1 MSYLKIL
8 GQTWV
13 PEGECYE
20 EPPASL
26 QNKHRTLPWPTEML
40 WSLKSQ
46 PLNPSMQMRMQS
58 TAWASLPWNILR
70 TTQTFSVEFHSFTA
84 PSSCKQGSQTPRILT
99 RRSLKKVIFFFLFL
113 SLTGILQLFSTTPA
127 PAQAFLPQILQRI
140 STLRAAYSRADFG
153 RAGLYMKTILLQTH
167 KDFYSK
173 QCCTL

>member
-13 PEGECYE
+13 PEEGCYE

-99 RRSLKKVIFFFLFL
+99 RRSLKKVIFFFPFL
-113 SLTGILQLFSTTPA
+113 VTYWYFTIVFNNSSFSTG
-127 PAQAFLPQILQRI
+127 FPQSQRI

-173 QCCTL
+173 QCRTL